1 MTARS
6 VKTFAFAL
14 RLLYNKEKKRSEGMK
29 FVFSDGEQ
37 LGVYKDGAVQKFES
51 NYIVHY
57 RETAV
62 RSAKTK
68 EWKTQGHAAELM
80 EEGYLFGG
88 RGETSVTAAIHGVAL
103 TEDENRIV
111 YAFSVNDS
119 SGIYS
124 KLLDDEI
131 RTEAHIVSANDV
143 EFMSVSYNS
152 DGEMLAA
159 VQVDSVTSRI
169 ALFPKGSGDYK
180 CITGG
185 DSLDE
190 NPSFDRSGSA
200 VLFNSY
206 GVGRDGNN
214 NFIEYMP
221 SEIYRLNLS
230 TLDVEAIASDPK
242 YSYIKPLSDADGNVY
257 CIKKPN
263 RERSGGNPLV
273 EVLLIPV
280 RIVQAIAGFIS
291 TFVMC
296 FSGKSLVSGSAVDS
310 GGGAAKNGKRDAR
323 KVFINNNLLNV
334 DKELKKNKKQ
344 EDYGFIPSSWKL
356 VKLAR
361 GGEAEKE
368 LASGVADFCL
378 VEENGKKEF
387 VYTNGKHIFS
397 VEEGQKRKKLTDVDF
412 CLKVGSMGDAKAADE
427 RNFFDFI

>member
-1 MTARS
+1 
-6 VKTFAFAL
+6 
-14 RLLYNKEKKRSEGMK
+14 MK

-296 FSGKSLVSGSAVDS
+296 FSGKSLVSGGAVDS
-310 GGGAAKNGKRDAR
+310 GGGAAKNGKRDAK

-361 GGEAEKE
+361 GGEEEKE

-397 VEEGQKRKKLTDVDF
+397 VEEGEKRKKLTDVDF

>member
-1 MTARS
+1 
-6 VKTFAFAL
+6 
-14 RLLYNKEKKRSEGMK
+14 
-29 FVFSDGEQ
+29 
-37 LGVYKDGAVQKFES
+37 
-51 NYIVHY
+51 
-57 RETAV
+57 
-62 RSAKTK
+62 
-68 EWKTQGHAAELM
+68 
-80 EEGYLFGG
+80 
-88 RGETSVTAAIHGVAL
+88 
-103 TEDENRIV
+103 
-111 YAFSVNDS
+111 
-119 SGIYS
+119 
-124 KLLDDEI
+124 
-131 RTEAHIVSANDV
+131 
-143 EFMSVSYNS
+143 
-152 DGEMLAA
+152 
-159 VQVDSVTSRI
+159 
-169 ALFPKGSGDYK
+169 
-180 CITGG
+180 
-185 DSLDE
+185 
-190 NPSFDRSGSA
+190 
-200 VLFNSY
+200 
-206 GVGRDGNN
+206 VGRDGNN

-310 GGGAAKNGKRDAR
+310 GGGAAKNGKRDAK

>member
-1 MTARS
+1 M
-6 VKTFAFAL
+6 
-14 RLLYNKEKKRSEGMK
+14 
-29 FVFSDGEQ
+29 
-37 LGVYKDGAVQKFES
+37 
-51 NYIVHY
+51 
-57 RETAV
+57 
-62 RSAKTK
+62 
-68 EWKTQGHAAELM
+68 
-80 EEGYLFGG
+80 
-88 RGETSVTAAIHGVAL
+88 
-103 TEDENRIV
+103 
-111 YAFSVNDS
+111 
-119 SGIYS
+119 
-124 KLLDDEI
+124 DDEI

-296 FSGKSLVSGSAVDS
+296 FSGKSLVSGGAVDS
-310 GGGAAKNGKRDAR
+310 GGGAAKNGKRDAK
-323 KVFINNNLLNV
+323 KVFINNV
-334 DKELKKNKKQ
+334 
-344 EDYGFIPSSWKL
+344 W
-356 VKLAR
+356 
-361 GGEAEKE
+361 
-368 LASGVADFCL
+368 
-378 VEENGKKEF
+378 
-387 VYTNGKHIFS
+387 
-397 VEEGQKRKKLTDVDF
+397 
-412 CLKVGSMGDAKAADE
+412 
-427 RNFFDFI
+427 

>member
-1 MTARS
+1 
-6 VKTFAFAL
+6 
-14 RLLYNKEKKRSEGMK
+14 MK

-169 ALFPKGSGDYK
+169 ALFPKGSGEYK
-180 CITGG
+180 
-185 DSLDE
+185 
-190 NPSFDRSGSA
+190 
-200 VLFNSY
+200 
-206 GVGRDGNN
+206 
-214 NFIEYMP
+214 
-221 SEIYRLNLS
+221 
-230 TLDVEAIASDPK
+230 
-242 YSYIKPLSDADGNVY
+242 
-257 CIKKPN
+257 
-263 RERSGGNPLV
+263 
-273 EVLLIPV
+273 
-280 RIVQAIAGFIS
+280 
-291 TFVMC
+291 
-296 FSGKSLVSGSAVDS
+296 
-310 GGGAAKNGKRDAR
+310 
-323 KVFINNNLLNV
+323 
-334 DKELKKNKKQ
+334 
-344 EDYGFIPSSWKL
+344 
-356 VKLAR
+356 
-361 GGEAEKE
+361 
-368 LASGVADFCL
+368 
-378 VEENGKKEF
+378 
-387 VYTNGKHIFS
+387 
-397 VEEGQKRKKLTDVDF
+397 
-412 CLKVGSMGDAKAADE
+412 
-427 RNFFDFI
+427 

>member
-206 GVGRDGNN
+206 RWAGTETTTSSNTCPRRSIGLTSLLWTWRRSLP
-214 NFIEYMP
+214 I
-221 SEIYRLNLS
+221 
-230 TLDVEAIASDPK
+230 
-242 YSYIKPLSDADGNVY
+242 
-257 CIKKPN
+257 PN
-263 RERSGGNPLV
+263 
-273 EVLLIPV
+273 IP
-280 RIVQAIAGFIS
+280 
-291 TFVMC
+291 T
-296 FSGKSLVSGSAVDS
+296 
-310 GGGAAKNGKRDAR
+310 
-323 KVFINNNLLNV
+323 
-334 DKELKKNKKQ
+334 
-344 EDYGFIPSSWKL
+344 
-356 VKLAR
+356 
-361 GGEAEKE
+361 
-368 LASGVADFCL
+368 
-378 VEENGKKEF
+378 
-387 VYTNGKHIFS
+387 
-397 VEEGQKRKKLTDVDF
+397 
-412 CLKVGSMGDAKAADE
+412 
-427 RNFFDFI
+427 